1 LSTSLLQISGSVGE
15 VAESPWFVALD
26 EEFFFVLRKRDHCEI
41 ISTAVTDYFAQ
52 DELFPQ
58 FKKLKVVTIK
68 PLQAIA
74 NMPDGMG

>member
-15 VAESPWFVALD
+15 VAESTWFVALRTSD
-26 EEFFFVLRKRDHCEI
+26 RRKI

-52 DELFPQ
+52 HELVPQ

-68 PLQAIA
+68 PLKAIA